1 MITFITSNI
10 IITARPL
17 YAQVNTFQTVLA
29 SDGSQTFVMFLYH
42 DIQWSRRTSIGLNAG
57 DGVNFVTVS
66 ESLTL
71 DGILSL
77 PNTSNVG
84 VPGVYI
90 YRVDQDP
97 CMYHRY
103 LTKL

>member
-1 MITFITSNI
+1 MRNTFSM
-10 IITARPL
+10 
-17 YAQVNTFQTVLA
+17 QVNTFQAVLA
-29 SDGSQTFVMFLYH
+29 TDGNKTFVMFLYQ
-42 DIQWSRRTSIGLNAG
+42 DIQWSSNTSIGLNAG
-57 DGVNFVTVS
+57 DGLNFVTVP

-71 DGILSL
+71 DGVLNL

-103 LTKL
+103 QTKL